1 MNLNVIDEETIR
13 VSDNVHYE
21 VTKLGTHHIITV
33 DNVLKTHNILLI
45 ILWRSCN

>member
-21 VTKLGTHHIITV
+21 VTKLGHTSY
-33 DNVLKTHNILLI
+33 NYY
-45 ILWRSCN
+45 

>member
-21 VTKLGTHHIITV
+21 VTKSRHTP
-33 DNVLKTHNILLI
+33 HNY
-45 ILWRSCN
+45 C

>member
-21 VTKLGTHHIITV
+21 VTKLGTHHIC
-33 DNVLKTHNILLI
+33 LLYT
-45 ILWRSCN
+45 SDAADEV